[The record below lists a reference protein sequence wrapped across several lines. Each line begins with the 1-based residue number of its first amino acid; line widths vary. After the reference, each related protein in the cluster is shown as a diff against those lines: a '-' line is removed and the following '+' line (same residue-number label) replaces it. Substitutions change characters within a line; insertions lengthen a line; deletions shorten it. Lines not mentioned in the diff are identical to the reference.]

1 MKHASGSIRKSTA
14 LRRHNSW
21 HVSLIAGVLL
31 SLLCLSISNLTVQA
45 DTTPNAAARH
55 GFSIS
60 PVSGPVGTVVRVTGE
75 GLVIGGG
82 QKRTV
87 YCALRLSTASPHKG
101 WSFRGAFSWSPPR
114 RLSAVLV
121 ILFSLPSAHTTAFG
135 SQWTKIRQI
144 RQHRSQQVYRSA
156 PLSMY
161 PEKALLSAG
170 PLPTPT

>member
-1 MKHASGSIRKSTA
+1 MACG
-14 LRRHNSW
+14 L
-21 HVSLIAGVLL
+21 
-31 SLLCLSISNLTVQA
+31 
-45 DTTPNAAARH
+45 
-55 GFSIS
+55 
-60 PVSGPVGTVVRVTGE
+60 VVRVAGDIIVLETNKTDKIVTMQLKGALRGSPKRGTPWERCDVWREAFVRWSRCE
-75 GLVIGGG
+75 GLAPDGVIGGG
-82 QKRTV
+82 ARNEPCT
-87 YCALRLSTASPHKG
+87 ARWLSTASPHKG